1 VKIVT
6 LPKPWHR
13 AARWA
18 VRNSPTFA
26 RLLLA
31 THLLRTR
38 LSRRSAEIGDATRSD
53 QLQEFA

>member
-1 VKIVT
+1 
-6 LPKPWHR
+6 
-13 AARWA
+13 

-38 LSRRSAEIGDATRSD
+38 LSGRSTDFGDRAASD
-53 QLQEFA
+53 HLQGFA